1 MPLAA
6 PAPAPAKPTPPA
18 LPATLAQKLVAR
30 AAGLETVTPGTVVTC
45 KVDLAMSHDSS
56 GPRRVAPLLRELGAT
71 VWDPERYVVVTDHYV
86 PAADPEAEAIVRFTR
101 DWVRE
106 ARLPHFI
113 DGKGICHVVLPEH
126 GHVLPGRFIVGGD
139 SHSPTGG
146 AFGAYMFG
154 IGATEMAGVLATGE
168 IWLRVPHTIR
178 LQWDGTLGAGVCAK
192 DMMLFLCGRLGL
204 GGGRYEAVEFA
215 GRAVAALPMQERM
228 TLSNMSA
235 ELGAQTGLI
244 APDTT
249 TLAWLAEAGVPAAT
263 LDAIAPEHWRTDPGA
278 ALLESLCFDA
288 AALAPQVAAPHS
300 PANTGP
306 VGDAAGQPVD
316 IAYLGACTGA
326 KLEDLRMAAS
336 VLRGRRVA
344 PGVSLQLAP
353 ASLRDQQQAERE
365 GTLAVLLDAGAH
377 LLPNACN
384 ACAGYGASR
393 FPAGSRA
400 IASTARNFAGR
411 MGDSGSA
418 VWLASPLTV
427 AASAVAGRITDPR
440 EMLA

>member
-1 MPLAA
+1 MESAGTSA
-6 PAPAPAKPTPPA
+6 TP
-18 LPATLAQKLVAR
+18 PATLAQKLVAR
-30 AAGLETVTPGTVVTC
+30 AAGVGHVTPGNIVMC

-71 VWDPERYVVVTDHYV
+71 VWDPSRFVVVTDHFV
-86 PAADPEAEAIVRFTR
+86 PAADPDAEAIVQFTR

-106 ARLPHFI
+106 AGIPNLI
-113 DGKGICHVVLPEH
+113 DSQGICHVVLPER

-168 IWLRVPHTIR
+168 IWLRVP
-178 LQWDGTLGAGVCAK
+178 QTLRIDWHGALGPGVCAK
-192 DMMLFLCGRLGL
+192 DIMLFLCAQLGL
-204 GGGRYEAVEFA
+204 GGGRYEAVEFTGSA
-215 GRAVAALPMQERM
+215 ITALPMQERM
-228 TLSNMSA
+228 TLTNMCA

-244 APDTT
+244 APDAT
-249 TLAWLAEAGVPAAT
+249 TLAWLADAGVDPAT
-263 LDAIAPEHWRTDPGA
+263 LAAIDIAGWRSDAGAPVLATHRY
-278 ALLESLCFDA
+278 DA
-288 AALAPQVAAPHS
+288 AALAPHVAAPHS
-300 PANTGP
+300 PANSAP
-306 VGDAAGQPVD
+306 VAQAAGQPID

-326 KLEDLRMAAS
+326 KLEDLRMAAR
-336 VLRGRRVA
+336 VLRGRRIA
-344 PGVSLQLAP
+344 PGMALRVAP
-353 ASLRDQQQAERE
+353 ASVRDQQQAARE
-365 GTLAVLLDAGAH
+365 GTLGALLDAGAE

-411 MGDSGSA
+411 MGDADSA
-418 VWLASPLTV
+418 VWLASPMTV
-427 AASAVAGRITDPR
+427 AATALTGQITDPR
-440 EMLA
+440 QFLA

>member
-1 MPLAA
+1 MRPLAG
-6 PAPAPAKPTPPA
+6 PAHM
-18 LPATLAQKLVAR
+18 PATLAQKLVAR
-30 AAGLETVTPGTVVTC
+30 AAGLERVTPGTIVTC
-45 KVDLAMSHDSS
+45 RVDLAMSHDSS
-56 GPRRVAPLLRELGAT
+56 GPRRVAPLLRELGAK
-71 VWDPERYVVVTDHYV
+71 VWDPERYVVVTDHYL

-113 DGKGICHVVLPEH
+113 DGEGICHLVLPEY

-178 LQWDGTLGAGVCAK
+178 LQWDGKLSAGVCAK
-192 DMMLFLCGRLGL
+192 DIMLFLCGRLGL
-204 GGGRYEAVEFA
+204 DGGRYEAIEYT
-215 GRAVAALPMQERM
+215 GEAVTALSMQERM
-228 TLSNMSA
+228 TLTNMSA

-244 APDTT
+244 APDATT
-249 TLAWLAEAGVPAAT
+249 RAWLAQAGVPAAK
-263 LDAIAPEHWRTDPGA
+263 LDAIALSHWRTEPGA
-278 ALLESLCFDA
+278 PVLASHRFDA

-306 VGDAAGQPVD
+306 VYQAAGQRVD

-344 PGVSLQLAP
+344 PGVTLQVAP
-353 ASLRDQQQAERE
+353 ASLRDQRQAESE
-365 GTLAVLLDAGAH
+365 GTLAILLDAGAQ

-384 ACAGYGASR
+384 ACAGYGPSR
-393 FPAGSRA
+393 FPADSRA

-411 MGDSGSA
+411 MGESGSA

-427 AASAVAGRITDPR
+427 AASAVTGSITDPR
-440 EMLA
+440 GLLP

>member
-1 MPLAA
+1 MKPLAG
-6 PAPAPAKPTPPA
+6 PAHT
-18 LPATLAQKLVAR
+18 PATLAQKLVAR
-30 AAGLETVTPGTVVTC
+30 AAGLDAVKPGTVVTC
-45 KVDLAMSHDSS
+45 RVDLAMSHDSS
-56 GPRRVAPLLRELGAT
+56 GPRRVAPLLRELGAK
-71 VWDPERYVVVTDHYV
+71 VWDPERYVVVTDHYL
-86 PAADPEAEAIVRFTR
+86 PAADPEAQAIVQFTR

-113 DGKGICHVVLPEH
+113 DGEGICHVVLPEH

-178 LQWDGTLGAGVCAK
+178 LQWDGRLAAGVCAK
-192 DMMLFLCGRLGL
+192 DIMLFLCGRLGL
-204 GGGRYEAVEFA
+204 DGGRYEAVEYT
-215 GRAVAALPMQERM
+215 GTAVAALPMQERM
-228 TLSNMSA
+228 TLANMSA

-244 APDTT
+244 APDAT

-263 LDAIAPEHWRTDPGA
+263 LEAIPLAHWRTESGA
-278 ALLESLCFDA
+278 AVLASHRFDA

-306 VGDAAGQPVD
+306 VDHAAGQRVE

-344 PGVSLQLAP
+344 PGVSLQVAP
-353 ASLRDQQQAERE
+353 ASLRDQRQAERE
-365 GTLAVLLDAGAH
+365 GTLAVLLEAGAQ

-384 ACAGYGASR
+384 ACAGYGPSR
-393 FPAGSRA
+393 FPAGSHA

-411 MGDSGSA
+411 MGEDGSA

-427 AASAVAGRITDPR
+427 AASAVTGSITDPR
-440 EMLA
+440 GLLP